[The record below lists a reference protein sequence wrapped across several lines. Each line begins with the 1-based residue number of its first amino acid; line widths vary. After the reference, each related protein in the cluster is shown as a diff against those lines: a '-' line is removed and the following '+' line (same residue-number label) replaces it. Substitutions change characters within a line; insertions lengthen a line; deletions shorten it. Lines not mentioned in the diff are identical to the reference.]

1 MFAYLVLLSKKD
13 PKDQKLKIEVPKE
26 KVCLIRATYKNKK
39 LSTRVSVDF
48 VVILDADRLIKSVIP
63 FLCID
68 NCR

>member
-26 KVCLIRATYKNKK
+26 KVCLIRATFKNKK

-48 VVILDADRLIKSVIP
+48 VVKLDIGLEIKIVIP

>member
-26 KVCLIRATYKNKK
+26 KVCLIRATFKNKK

-48 VVILDADRLIKSVIP
+48 VVKLDIELDIKIVMP

-68 NCR
+68 NC